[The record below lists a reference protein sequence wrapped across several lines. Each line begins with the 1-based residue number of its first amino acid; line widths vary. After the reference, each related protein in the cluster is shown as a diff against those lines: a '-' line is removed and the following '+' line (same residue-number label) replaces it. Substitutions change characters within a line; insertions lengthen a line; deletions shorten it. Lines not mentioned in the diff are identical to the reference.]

1 MEALIVID
9 AQNEFSEAGK
19 RPVPD
24 FTQVITV
31 IQQHVSR
38 FRAEGKPIA
47 WVRHF
52 NKPGESPAFVPD
64 TWGAGFH
71 PGFGPA
77 LDPAADPA
85 PDLASGSASD
95 LAAGSAFARSAEQEF
110 QKNVYGAFTG
120 SDIGAWLTQQG
131 VDEVLITGFY
141 THGCVSTTAREA
153 IMRDYKVALDPH
165 ATGSCAITHVGFGS
179 LSADEVK
186 KGALLQLYNMGARL
200 I

>member
-77 LDPAADPA
+77 LDPAAGP
-85 PDLASGSASD
+85 ASD
-95 LAAGSAFARSAEQEF
+95 LAAGSAPARSAEREF

-120 SDIGAWLTQQG
+120 SDIGTWLTQQG

-153 IMRDYKVALDPH
+153 IMRDYKVALDPD
-165 ATGSCAITHVGFGS
+165 ATGSCAITHEGFGS

-186 KGALLQLYNMGARL
+186 MGALLQLYNMGARL

>member
-71 PGFGPA
+71 P
-77 LDPAADPA
+77 
-85 PDLASGSASD
+85 GSASD